1 MSDIDSIPE
10 RLATIRARI
19 DAATD
24 HAGRPRGSVR
34 LVAVSKTK
42 PANAIRAAYAAGQRD
57 FGENYVQELVD
68 KAAQLD
74 DLPDLRWHF
83 IGALQR
89 NKAKPATN
97 LSALIH
103 TVDRDELVV
112 ELDKRAGALGKKL
125 NVLIEVNVGDESSK
139 SGVALDALAM
149 LLEKARNAQHLQLQ
163 GLMAI
168 PPFLDD
174 PESVRPYFAT
184 LRKVRDAHGGAAALP
199 ELSMG
204 MSHDFAVAIE
214 EGATLVRVGTAIFG
228 SR

>member
-1 MSDIDSIPE
+1 MNDLEQIPE
-10 RLATIRARI
+10 RLAAVRAQI
-19 DAATD
+19 AEAAKR
-24 HAGRPRGSVR
+24 AGRAPDSVR

-42 PANAIRAAYAAGQRD
+42 PAEAVRIAYDAGQRD

-68 KAAQLD
+68 KAKALD

-83 IGALQR
+83 IGSLQR
-89 NKAKPATN
+89 NKAKLATN
-97 LSALIH
+97 LSQLIH
-103 TVDRDELVV
+103 TVDRDELVI
-112 ELDKRAGALGKKL
+112 ELDKRAFSRGKPL
-125 NVLIEVNVGDESSK
+125 DVLIEVNVGDENSK
-139 SGVALDALAM
+139 SGVALENFSK
-149 LLEKARNAQHLQLQ
+149 LLENAQQAKNIRVK

-174 PESVRPYFAT
+174 PEAVRPYFAK
-184 LRKVRDAHGGAAALP
+184 LRALRDAHGGPAELP

-204 MSHDFAVAIE
+204 MSHDCHVAIA

>member
-1 MSDIDSIPE
+1 MNDLEQIPE
-10 RLATIRARI
+10 RLAAVRTQIAE
-19 DAATD
+19 AAKR
-24 HAGRPRGSVR
+24 AGRSPDSVR

-42 PANAIRAAYAAGQRD
+42 PAEAVRIAYAAGQRD

-68 KAAQLD
+68 KAKALD

-83 IGALQR
+83 IGSLQR
-89 NKAKPATN
+89 NKAKLATN
-97 LSALIH
+97 LSQMIH
-103 TVDRDELVV
+103 TVDRDELVI
-112 ELDKRAGALGKKL
+112 ELDKRAFSRGKPL
-125 NVLIEVNVGDESSK
+125 DVLIEVNVGDENSK
-139 SGVALDALAM
+139 SGVTLENFPK
-149 LLEKARNAQHLQLQ
+149 LLENARSAKNLRVK

-174 PESVRPYFAT
+174 PEAVRPYFAK
-184 LRKVRDAHGGAAALP
+184 LRALRDAHGGPAELP

-204 MSHDFAVAIE
+204 MSHDCHVAIA

>member
-1 MSDIDSIPE
+1 MNDLEHIPE
-10 RLATIRARI
+10 RLAAVRAQI
-19 DAATD
+19 AEAAKR
-24 HAGRPRGSVR
+24 AGRAPDSVR

-42 PANAIRAAYAAGQRD
+42 PVEAVRIAYDAGQRD

-68 KAAQLD
+68 KAKALD

-83 IGALQR
+83 IGSLQR
-89 NKAKPATN
+89 NKAKLATN
-97 LSALIH
+97 LSQLIH
-103 TVDRDELVV
+103 TVDRDELVI
-112 ELDKRAGALGKKL
+112 ELDKRAFSRGKPL
-125 NVLIEVNVGDESSK
+125 DVLIEVNVGDENSK
-139 SGVALDALAM
+139 SGVALENFSK
-149 LLEKARNAQHLQLQ
+149 LLENAQQAKNIRVK

-174 PESVRPYFAT
+174 PEAVRPYFAK
-184 LRKVRDAHGGAAALP
+184 LRALRDAHGGPAELP

-204 MSHDFAVAIE
+204 MSHDCHVAIA